1 MKISLKV
8 KKKLKKKYLYL
19 GHIQSVHVESKA
31 PSADPLP
38 KLSLHSKET
47 ALVY

>member
-1 MKISLKV
+1 MKISLKL
-8 KKKLKKKYLYL
+8 KKKLKKIPLPI

-31 PSADPLP
+31 PPADPLP